1 MVKGESPRAIKAE
14 LRDLTHFTLHETGM
28 PETPHNLTNAAIHT
42 ESLQANNFNRKTMT
56 DQDILSPSSNLLQ
69 RIGDEYY
76 SERVAVMPS
85 KNAHNS
91 GTTTAGMDKSP
102 DQLKVNKWDGPSVRN
117 TIDDAIRKLF
127 NEKYDTWTER
137 HTLADGRLIISTIA
151 VAFAAAALIYDYY
164 ESFPKS
170 KPVLA
175 TCSITYFI
183 LMGILQLYQWYIEK
197 GTFIKAYDDKYTL
210 EAEYIQESRTGYIK
224 VLKSIGAFIDE
235 EGVIVL
241 PILEKELAHIISSH
255 CNSGNGV
262 MPNNVQRV
270 INGDHQNVAST
281 SGTTNTHTSNSGAAN
296 VDAEYGISYVKAIFV
311 VAESVGIAGLSDVC
325 ASQIAVQTTYA
336 IKMVIEQAKKFAV
349 HGRRKRVIAED
360 IDSALTISGYPPL
373 FGFTVKEGLPFRFAG
388 SLGRDLFV
396 TDDRDVEITPIINA
410 PAAKLPLDTNI
421 KCIIYTILCQYHD
434 VSIILPSLSLPLSMH
449 SHWLVIDGVQP
460 AVPEN
465 PAPVIQTEAPVIVA
479 AEKTAL
485 DTGLSILSKAHRG
498 LRQTEQVQIKTTS
511 THALSVEQQVFFKEI
526 TEAIMGS
533 DDTRRTEALYSLQT
547 DAGLQQLLPRFS
559 VAIVEGV
566 RCNIVQHNLAI
577 LIYLMRMI
585 QSLANN
591 PALSLERCLHE
602 LLPSVLSCILSR
614 QLCARPETDNHWALR
629 EFSSRLLATI
639 CRSYN
644 IGHLRSRVTQVL
656 AQVWR
661 DENCTLAALYGSLY
675 ALNELGVDTVHSVVI
690 PRAAQLHNDLRRVM
704 SDKPST
710 VDKLAAEKLQNFV
723 VKVLVHFVK
732 TQKPSGLKEVADYQ
746 NMFGGFGEAVHK
758 TVTSE
763 HASAVSVNASTSN
776 NSVHSTVLHR
786 SGSDRRPAVSAQQQQ
801 RLMIGTKQPVT
812 SLSNSPL
819 YVVRP
824 QSSPVP
830 VRNSTQQ
837 PYVNIVSSGRLQQST
852 PVLSRPAQQNTYYV
866 SGGTNSPTNSYVV
879 RPSGYKKMIVTSQ
892 RGTSSSA
899 NDSFRNS

>member
-1 MVKGESPRAIKAE
+1 
-14 LRDLTHFTLHETGM
+14 
-28 PETPHNLTNAAIHT
+28 
-42 ESLQANNFNRKTMT
+42 
-56 DQDILSPSSNLLQ
+56 
-69 RIGDEYY
+69 
-76 SERVAVMPS
+76 MPS
-85 KNAHNS
+85 KNSQNS
-91 GTTTAGMDKSP
+91 GTTSKTVLDKSY
-102 DQLKVNKWDGPSVRN
+102 DQLRVNKWDGPSVRN
-117 TIDDAIRKLF
+117 TIDDAIRKIF
-127 NEKYDTWTER
+127 NEKYDNWSER
-137 HTLADGRLIISTIA
+137 HTLADGRLIISTVA
-151 VAFAAAALIYDYY
+151 VALAAVGLIYDYN
-164 ESFPKS
+164 EPFPKS

-183 LMGILQLYQWYIEK
+183 LMGVLQLYQWYVEK
-197 GTFIKAYDDKYTL
+197 GTFYQGIEMDPSGRTPKRYWKWSSSIKKYDDKYTL
-210 EAEYIQESRTGYIK
+210 EAEYMQESRTGYIK

-241 PILEKELAHIISSH
+241 PILEKELAHIISSVLRKDGILVVGEVVINAVDFLNPAVQH
-255 CNSGNGV
+255 CNSGNSV
-262 MPNNVQRV
+262 MPNNVQNV
-270 INGDHQNVAST
+270 INGGHQNVAST
-281 SGTTNTHTSNSGAAN
+281 SGTTNTHTSSSGAAI
-296 VDAEYGISYVKAIFV
+296 VGAEYGISYVKV
-311 VAESVGIAGLSDVC
+311 VAESVGVASLPDVC

-336 IKMVIEQAKKFAV
+336 VKVGMVIEQAKKFTV
-349 HGRRKRVIAED
+349 HGRRKRVTAED
-360 IDSALTISGYPPL
+360 IDSAFTMSGYPPL

-388 SLGRDLFV
+388 SLGRDLFI
-396 TDDRDVEITPIINA
+396 TDDRDVEITPVQG
-410 PAAKLPLDTNI
+410 
-421 KCIIYTILCQYHD
+421 LCNKFTCQRLL
-434 VSIILPSLSLPLSMH
+434 VSA
-449 SHWLVIDGVQP
+449 HWLVIDGVQP

-465 PAPVIQTEAPVIVA
+465 PAPVMETEAPITVA
-479 AEKTAL
+479 TERAAI
-485 DTGLSILSKAHRG
+485 DTGLSILSKAHRS

-591 PALSLERCLHE
+591 PALSLERCVSYHYFFLLALHE

-629 EFSSRLLATI
+629 EFSSRLLANM

-644 IGHLRSRVTQVL
+644 ISHLRSRVTQVL

-690 PRAAQLHNDLRRVM
+690 PRAAQLHNDLRKIM
-704 SDKPST
+704 SDKPNI

-723 VKVLVHFVK
+723 IKVLVHFVK
-732 TQKPSGLKEVADYQ
+732 TQKPVGLKEVADYQ
-746 NMFGGFGEAVHK
+746 NMFGGFGEAVYK
-758 TVTSE
+758 AVTNE
-763 HASAVSVNASTSN
+763 HLSIVSASASAN
-776 NSVHSTVLHR
+776 NNNVHSGVLHR
-786 SGSDRRPAVSAQQQQ
+786 SGSDRRPAVSVQQQQQ

-837 PYVNIVSSGRLQQST
+837 PYVNIISGGRLQQST
-852 PVLSRPAQQNTYYV
+852 PVLSRSAQQSTYYV
-866 SGGTNSPTNSYVV
+866 SSGTNSPTNSYVV

-892 RGTSSSA
+892 RGTSSST

>member
-1 MVKGESPRAIKAE
+1 MDVIRIRLRHVLRIKY
-14 LRDLTHFTLHETGM
+14 LRT
-28 PETPHNLTNAAIHT
+28 
-42 ESLQANNFNRKTMT
+42 
-56 DQDILSPSSNLLQ
+56 
-69 RIGDEYY
+69 
-76 SERVAVMPS
+76 
-85 KNAHNS
+85 
-91 GTTTAGMDKSP
+91 
-102 DQLKVNKWDGPSVRN
+102 
-117 TIDDAIRKLF
+117 
-127 NEKYDTWTER
+127 
-137 HTLADGRLIISTIA
+137 
-151 VAFAAAALIYDYY
+151 
-164 ESFPKS
+164 
-170 KPVLA
+170 
-175 TCSITYFI
+175 
-183 LMGILQLYQWYIEK
+183 
-197 GTFIKAYDDKYTL
+197 
-210 EAEYIQESRTGYIK
+210 
-224 VLKSIGAFIDE
+224 
-235 EGVIVL
+235 
-241 PILEKELAHIISSH
+241 
-255 CNSGNGV
+255 GNGV

-270 INGDHQNVAST
+270 INGGHQNVAST

-296 VDAEYGISYVKAIFV
+296 VDAEYGTSYVKV
-311 VAESVGIAGLSDVC
+311 VAETIGIAGLPDVC

-336 IKMVIEQAKKFAV
+336 IKMVIEQAKKFTV
-349 HGRRKRVIAED
+349 HGRRKRVTAED
-360 IDSALTISGYPPL
+360 IDSAFAMSGYPPL

-396 TDDRDVEITPIINA
+396 TDDRDVEITPVVNA
-410 PAAKLPLDTNI
+410 PAAKLPLETNI
-421 KCIIYTILCQYHD
+421 K
-434 VSIILPSLSLPLSMH
+434 

-465 PAPVIQTEAPVIVA
+465 PAPVVEAETPVTVATEKA
-479 AEKTAL
+479 AV

-498 LRQTEQVQIKTTS
+498 LQQTEQVQIKTTS

-629 EFSSRLLATI
+629 EFSSRLLANV

-644 IGHLRSRVTQVL
+644 ISHLRSRITQVL

-704 SDKPST
+704 SDKPNT

-723 VKVLVHFVK
+723 IKVLVHFVK
-732 TQKPSGLKEVADYQ
+732 TQKPTGLKEVTDYQ
-746 NMFGGFGEAVHK
+746 NMFGGFGEAVYK
-758 TVTSE
+758 AVTSE
-763 HASAVSVNASTSN
+763 HAPVVSVSASASN
-776 NSVHSTVLHR
+776 NNVHSAALHR
-786 SGSDRRPAVSAQQQQ
+786 SGSDRRPAVSAVSEGDRGRREILSELKFYTLKFFYKPLQQQQQQ
-801 RLMIGTKQPVT
+801 RLMISTKQPVT
-812 SLSNSPL
+812 SLSSSPL

-824 QSSPVP
+824 QSSPIP
-830 VRNSTQQ
+830 IRNSAQQQ
-837 PYVNIVSSGRLQQST
+837 PYVNIISSGRLQQST
-852 PVLSRPAQQNTYYV
+852 PVLSRPAHQSTYYV
-866 SGGTNSPTNSYVV
+866 SSGTNSPTNSYVV

-892 RGTSSSA
+892 RGTTSSA
-899 NDSFRNS
+899 NDNFRLVHCGRGFFI

>member
-1 MVKGESPRAIKAE
+1 
-14 LRDLTHFTLHETGM
+14 
-28 PETPHNLTNAAIHT
+28 
-42 ESLQANNFNRKTMT
+42 
-56 DQDILSPSSNLLQ
+56 
-69 RIGDEYY
+69 
-76 SERVAVMPS
+76 
-85 KNAHNS
+85 
-91 GTTTAGMDKSP
+91 
-102 DQLKVNKWDGPSVRN
+102 
-117 TIDDAIRKLF
+117 
-127 NEKYDTWTER
+127 
-137 HTLADGRLIISTIA
+137 
-151 VAFAAAALIYDYY
+151 
-164 ESFPKS
+164 
-170 KPVLA
+170 
-175 TCSITYFI
+175 
-183 LMGILQLYQWYIEK
+183 
-197 GTFIKAYDDKYTL
+197 
-210 EAEYIQESRTGYIK
+210 
-224 VLKSIGAFIDE
+224 
-235 EGVIVL
+235 
-241 PILEKELAHIISSH
+241 
-255 CNSGNGV
+255 
-262 MPNNVQRV
+262 MPNNVQNV
-270 INGDHQNVAST
+270 INGGHQNVAST
-281 SGTTNTHTSNSGAAN
+281 SGTTNTHTSSSGAAI
-296 VDAEYGISYVKAIFV
+296 VGAEYGISYVKV
-311 VAESVGIAGLSDVC
+311 VAESVGVASLPDVC

-336 IKMVIEQAKKFAV
+336 VKMVIEQAKKFTV
-349 HGRRKRVIAED
+349 HGRRKRVTAED
-360 IDSALTISGYPPL
+360 IDSAFTMSGYPPL

-388 SLGRDLFV
+388 SLGRDLFI
-396 TDDRDVEITPIINA
+396 TDDRDVEITPVVNA
-410 PAAKLPLDTNI
+410 PAAKLPLETNI
-421 KCIIYTILCQYHD
+421 K
-434 VSIILPSLSLPLSMH
+434 

-465 PAPVIQTEAPVIVA
+465 PAPVMETEAPITVA
-479 AEKTAL
+479 TERAAI
-485 DTGLSILSKAHRG
+485 DTGLSILSKAHRS

-629 EFSSRLLATI
+629 EFSSRLLANM

-644 IGHLRSRVTQVL
+644 ISHLRSRVTQVL

-690 PRAAQLHNDLRRVM
+690 PRAAQLHNDLRKIM
-704 SDKPST
+704 SDKPNI

-723 VKVLVHFVK
+723 IKVLVHFVK
-732 TQKPSGLKEVADYQ
+732 TQKPVGLKEVADYQ
-746 NMFGGFGEAVHK
+746 NMFGGFGEVVYKAV
-758 TVTSE
+758 TNE
-763 HASAVSVNASTSN
+763 HLSIVSASASAN
-776 NSVHSTVLHR
+776 NNNVHSGVLHR
-786 SGSDRRPAVSAQQQQ
+786 SGSDRRPAVSVQQQQQ

-837 PYVNIVSSGRLQQST
+837 PYVNIISGGRLQQST
-852 PVLSRPAQQNTYYV
+852 PVLSRSAQQSTYYV
-866 SGGTNSPTNSYVV
+866 SSGTNSPTNSYVV

-892 RGTSSSA
+892 RGTSSST

>member
-1 MVKGESPRAIKAE
+1 
-14 LRDLTHFTLHETGM
+14 
-28 PETPHNLTNAAIHT
+28 
-42 ESLQANNFNRKTMT
+42 
-56 DQDILSPSSNLLQ
+56 
-69 RIGDEYY
+69 
-76 SERVAVMPS
+76 
-85 KNAHNS
+85 
-91 GTTTAGMDKSP
+91 
-102 DQLKVNKWDGPSVRN
+102 
-117 TIDDAIRKLF
+117 
-127 NEKYDTWTER
+127 
-137 HTLADGRLIISTIA
+137 
-151 VAFAAAALIYDYY
+151 
-164 ESFPKS
+164 
-170 KPVLA
+170 
-175 TCSITYFI
+175 
-183 LMGILQLYQWYIEK
+183 
-197 GTFIKAYDDKYTL
+197 
-210 EAEYIQESRTGYIK
+210 
-224 VLKSIGAFIDE
+224 
-235 EGVIVL
+235 
-241 PILEKELAHIISSH
+241 
-255 CNSGNGV
+255 

-270 INGDHQNVAST
+270 INGGHQNVAST

-296 VDAEYGISYVKAIFV
+296 VDAEYGISYVKV
-311 VAESVGIAGLSDVC
+311 VAESVGVAGLSDVC
-325 ASQIAVQTTYA
+325 ASQTAVQTTYA

-360 IDSALTISGYPPL
+360 IDSALTVAGYPVPL
-373 FGFTVKEGLPFRFAG
+373 FGFTAKEGLPFRFAG

-396 TDDRDVEITPIINA
+396 TDDRDIEITPIVNA
-410 PAAKLPLDTNI
+410 PAAKLPLETNI
-421 KCIIYTILCQYHD
+421 KCMFLIA
-434 VSIILPSLSLPLSMH
+434 
-449 SHWLVIDGVQP
+449 HWLVIDGVQP

-465 PAPVIQTEAPVIVA
+465 PAPIVQTEAQVMVA
-479 AEKTAL
+479 TEKAAV

-533 DDTRRTEALYSLQT
+533 DDARRTEALYSLQT

-591 PALSLERCLHE
+591 PALSLERFLHE
-602 LLPSVLSCILSR
+602 LLPSILSCILSR

-629 EFSSRLLATI
+629 EFSSRLLANI

-644 IGHLRSRVTQVL
+644 ISHLRSRVTQVL

-704 SDKPST
+704 SDKPNT

-732 TQKPSGLKEVADYQ
+732 TQKLTGLKEVADYQ

-763 HASAVSVNASTSN
+763 HTSVISVSASTSN
-776 NSVHSTVLHR
+776 NNVHSAVLHR
-786 SGSDRRPAVSAQQQQ
+786 SGSDRRPSVSAQQQQ
-801 RLMIGTKQPVT
+801 RLMIGTKQPGT
-812 SLSNSPL
+812 SLSSSSL
-819 YVVRP
+819 YMVRP
-824 QSSPVP
+824 QSSSVS

-837 PYVNIVSSGRLQQST
+837 PYVNIISGGRLQQST
-852 PVLSRPAQQNTYYV
+852 PVLSRPAQQSTYYV
-866 SGGTNSPTNSYVV
+866 SSGANSPTNSYVV

-892 RGTSSSA
+892 RGTSSST

>member
-1 MVKGESPRAIKAE
+1 
-14 LRDLTHFTLHETGM
+14 
-28 PETPHNLTNAAIHT
+28 
-42 ESLQANNFNRKTMT
+42 
-56 DQDILSPSSNLLQ
+56 
-69 RIGDEYY
+69 
-76 SERVAVMPS
+76 
-85 KNAHNS
+85 
-91 GTTTAGMDKSP
+91 
-102 DQLKVNKWDGPSVRN
+102 
-117 TIDDAIRKLF
+117 
-127 NEKYDTWTER
+127 
-137 HTLADGRLIISTIA
+137 
-151 VAFAAAALIYDYY
+151 
-164 ESFPKS
+164 
-170 KPVLA
+170 
-175 TCSITYFI
+175 
-183 LMGILQLYQWYIEK
+183 
-197 GTFIKAYDDKYTL
+197 
-210 EAEYIQESRTGYIK
+210 
-224 VLKSIGAFIDE
+224 
-235 EGVIVL
+235 
-241 PILEKELAHIISSH
+241 
-255 CNSGNGV
+255 

-296 VDAEYGISYVKAIFV
+296 VDAEYGISYVKV

-421 KCIIYTILCQYHD
+421 K
-434 VSIILPSLSLPLSMH
+434 

>member
-1 MVKGESPRAIKAE
+1 
-14 LRDLTHFTLHETGM
+14 
-28 PETPHNLTNAAIHT
+28 
-42 ESLQANNFNRKTMT
+42 
-56 DQDILSPSSNLLQ
+56 
-69 RIGDEYY
+69 
-76 SERVAVMPS
+76 
-85 KNAHNS
+85 
-91 GTTTAGMDKSP
+91 
-102 DQLKVNKWDGPSVRN
+102 
-117 TIDDAIRKLF
+117 
-127 NEKYDTWTER
+127 
-137 HTLADGRLIISTIA
+137 
-151 VAFAAAALIYDYY
+151 
-164 ESFPKS
+164 
-170 KPVLA
+170 
-175 TCSITYFI
+175 
-183 LMGILQLYQWYIEK
+183 
-197 GTFIKAYDDKYTL
+197 
-210 EAEYIQESRTGYIK
+210 
-224 VLKSIGAFIDE
+224 
-235 EGVIVL
+235 
-241 PILEKELAHIISSH
+241 
-255 CNSGNGV
+255 

-270 INGDHQNVAST
+270 INGGHQNVAST
-281 SGTTNTHTSNSGAAN
+281 SGTSNTHANNSGAAN
-296 VDAEYGISYVKAIFV
+296 VDAECGVSYVKV
-311 VAESVGIAGLSDVC
+311 VAESVGIAGLPDVC

-336 IKMVIEQAKKFAV
+336 VKLIIEHAKKFAV
-349 HGRRKRVIAED
+349 HGRRKRIIAED
-360 IDSALTISGYPPL
+360 IDSALTLGGYPPL

-388 SLGRDLFV
+388 SLGRDLFI
-396 TDDRDVEITPIINA
+396 TDDRDVEITPVVNA
-410 PAAKLPLDTNI
+410 PAAKLPLETNI
-421 KCIIYTILCQYHD
+421 K
-434 VSIILPSLSLPLSMH
+434 

-465 PAPVIQTEAPVIVA
+465 PAPMIHTETPVIVA
-479 AEKTAL
+479 TEKAAV

-559 VAIVEGV
+559 LAIVEGV

-629 EFSSRLLATI
+629 EFSSRLLANI
-639 CRSYN
+639 CKCYN
-644 IGHLRSRVTQVL
+644 ISHLRSRVTQVL

-675 ALNELGVDTVHSVVI
+675 ALNELGVDTVHSVVV
-690 PRAAQLHNDLRRVM
+690 PRLSQLHNDLRRIL
-704 SDKPST
+704 SDKPNI

-723 VKVLVHFVK
+723 VK
-732 TQKPSGLKEVADYQ
+732 PAGLKELTDYQ

-763 HASAVSVNASTSN
+763 APHTSMVSVSSSTSN
-776 NSVHSTVLHR
+776 NNVHSTALHKP
-786 SGSDRRPAVSAQQQQ
+786 GNDRRPAVSTQQQ
-801 RLMIGTKQPVT
+801 RLMLGAKQPVT

-824 QSSPVP
+824 QNSPVP

-837 PYVNIVSSGRLQQST
+837 PYVNIISGGRLQQST
-852 PVLSRPAQQNTYYV
+852 PVLNRPTQQSTYYV

-892 RGTSSSA
+892 RGTSSSTS
-899 NDSFRNS
+899 DSFRNS

>member
-1 MVKGESPRAIKAE
+1 
-14 LRDLTHFTLHETGM
+14 
-28 PETPHNLTNAAIHT
+28 
-42 ESLQANNFNRKTMT
+42 
-56 DQDILSPSSNLLQ
+56 
-69 RIGDEYY
+69 
-76 SERVAVMPS
+76 
-85 KNAHNS
+85 
-91 GTTTAGMDKSP
+91 
-102 DQLKVNKWDGPSVRN
+102 
-117 TIDDAIRKLF
+117 
-127 NEKYDTWTER
+127 
-137 HTLADGRLIISTIA
+137 
-151 VAFAAAALIYDYY
+151 
-164 ESFPKS
+164 
-170 KPVLA
+170 
-175 TCSITYFI
+175 
-183 LMGILQLYQWYIEK
+183 
-197 GTFIKAYDDKYTL
+197 
-210 EAEYIQESRTGYIK
+210 
-224 VLKSIGAFIDE
+224 
-235 EGVIVL
+235 
-241 PILEKELAHIISSH
+241 
-255 CNSGNGV
+255 

-270 INGDHQNVAST
+270 INGGHQNVAST

-296 VDAEYGISYVKAIFV
+296 VDPEYGISYVKV
-311 VAESVGIAGLSDVC
+311 VAESVGIAGLPDVC

-336 IKMVIEQAKKFAV
+336 VKMVIEHAKKFAV
-349 HGRRKRVIAED
+349 HGRRKRVTAED
-360 IDSALTISGYPPL
+360 IDSALAMDGYPPL

-388 SLGRDLFV
+388 SMGRDLFV
-396 TDDRDVEITPIINA
+396 TDDRDVEITPVVNA
-410 PAAKLPLDTNI
+410 PAAKLPLETNI
-421 KCIIYTILCQYHD
+421 K
-434 VSIILPSLSLPLSMH
+434 

-465 PAPVIQTEAPVIVA
+465 PAPVVQKETPVVVA
-479 AEKTAL
+479 IEKATV

-498 LRQTEQVQIKTTS
+498 LQQTEQVQIKTTS

-629 EFSSRLLATI
+629 EFSSRLLANI
-639 CRSYN
+639 CRSYK
-644 IGHLRSRVTQVL
+644 ISHLRSRVTQVL

-704 SDKPST
+704 SNKPNT

-723 VKVLVHFVK
+723 IKVLVHFVK
-732 TQKPSGLKEVADYQ
+732 TQKPTTLKEVTDYQ

-758 TVTSE
+758 AITTDHTSVVSVS
-763 HASAVSVNASTSN
+763 ASASN
-776 NSVHSTVLHR
+776 NNVHPAVLHR
-786 SGSDRRPAVSAQQQQ
+786 SGSDRRPAVSTQQQQQQ
-801 RLMIGTKQPVT
+801 RLMIGTKQPVN
-812 SLSNSPL
+812 SLSSSPL

-830 VRNSTQQ
+830 VRNSSQQ
-837 PYVNIVSSGRLQQST
+837 PYVNIISGGRLQQST
-852 PVLSRPAQQNTYYV
+852 PVLSRPAQQSTYYV

-879 RPSGYKKMIVTSQ
+879 RPTGYKKMIVTSQ
-892 RGTSSSA
+892 RGTSSST

>member
-1 MVKGESPRAIKAE
+1 
-14 LRDLTHFTLHETGM
+14 
-28 PETPHNLTNAAIHT
+28 
-42 ESLQANNFNRKTMT
+42 
-56 DQDILSPSSNLLQ
+56 
-69 RIGDEYY
+69 
-76 SERVAVMPS
+76 
-85 KNAHNS
+85 
-91 GTTTAGMDKSP
+91 
-102 DQLKVNKWDGPSVRN
+102 
-117 TIDDAIRKLF
+117 
-127 NEKYDTWTER
+127 
-137 HTLADGRLIISTIA
+137 
-151 VAFAAAALIYDYY
+151 
-164 ESFPKS
+164 
-170 KPVLA
+170 
-175 TCSITYFI
+175 
-183 LMGILQLYQWYIEK
+183 
-197 GTFIKAYDDKYTL
+197 
-210 EAEYIQESRTGYIK
+210 
-224 VLKSIGAFIDE
+224 
-235 EGVIVL
+235 
-241 PILEKELAHIISSH
+241 
-255 CNSGNGV
+255 

-270 INGDHQNVAST
+270 INGGHQNVAST
-281 SGTTNTHTSNSGAAN
+281 SGAANAHTSNSGAAN
-296 VDAEYGISYVKAIFV
+296 VDAEYGISYVKV

-336 IKMVIEQAKKFAV
+336 VKMVTEQAKKFAV
-349 HGRRKRVIAED
+349 HGRRKRVTAED
-360 IDSALTISGYPPL
+360 IDSAFTMGGYPPL

-388 SLGRDLFV
+388 SMGRDLFV
-396 TDDRDVEITPIINA
+396 TDDRDIEITPVVNA
-410 PAAKLPLDTNI
+410 PAAKLPLETNI
-421 KCIIYTILCQYHD
+421 K
-434 VSIILPSLSLPLSMH
+434 

-465 PAPVIQTEAPVIVA
+465 PAPVVQKEAAVVVATEKA
-479 AEKTAL
+479 AV

-559 VAIVEGV
+559 VVIVEGV

-629 EFSSRLLATI
+629 EFSSRLLANI

-644 IGHLRSRVTQVL
+644 INHLRSRVTQVL

-661 DENCTLAALYGSLY
+661 DESCTLAALYGSLY

-690 PRAAQLHNDLRRVM
+690 PRAAQLHNDLRKVM
-704 SDKPST
+704 SDKPNM

-723 VKVLVHFVK
+723 IKVLVHFVK
-732 TQKPSGLKEVADYQ
+732 TQKPIGLKEVTDYQ

-758 TVTSE
+758 VITSE
-763 HASAVSVNASTSN
+763 HVSVVSGNTTASN
-776 NSVHSTVLHR
+776 NNVHSAVLHR
-786 SGSDRRPAVSAQQQQ
+786 SGSDRRPSVSAQQQQ

-812 SLSNSPL
+812 SLSSSPL

-837 PYVNIVSSGRLQQST
+837 PYVNIISGGRLQQST
-852 PVLSRPAQQNTYYV
+852 SVLSRPAQQSTYYV

-892 RGTSSSA
+892 RGTSSST